1 MTTLSGLQVF
11 RLVLS
16 HFSND
21 KKRRRAFAVLKSPY
35 SSTFSSMHVSNL
47 ASKMRSNSAYFF
59 SRGGKNVWFAEAVE
73 LLFKP
78 KSEKVQGLV
87 FKSIKMSSFASHCS
101 YLTVIDP

>member
-1 MTTLSGLQVF
+1 MTALSGLHVF

-35 SSTFSSMHVSNL
+35 SFNFSSMHIRFLSSKIRLNSN
-47 ASKMRSNSAYFF
+47 YFL
-59 SRGGKNVWFAEAVE
+59 SRGKKKVWFAEAVE

-78 KSEKVQGLV
+78 KSE
-87 FKSIKMSSFASHCS
+87 
-101 YLTVIDP
+101 